1 MRVYIPDQRAPA
13 INEILKELYVLRQ
26 AIDFDSSSVDS
37 RLKMVDKIR
46 RQVQS
51 LLDDQ
56 ENV

>member
-46 RQVQS
+46 TQVQS